1 MNARIRERPRS
12 RSVESIYEEMGD
24 KLFRRA
30 HGMTYDDFQQ
40 LCDLLNPALNAL
52 TAAAAA
58 EAEGSGRPRHMV
70 ENSVRVAC
78 AARYFAGGDPDVLTW
93 RYGISEAAVN
103 DSIAMVIHAIHLCD
117 HDA

>member
-52 TAAAAA
+52 AEVAAA
-58 EAEGSGRPRHMV
+58 AEGSGRPRHMV

-103 DSIAMVIHAIHLCD
+103 DSIAMVIHAIHQCD

>member
-1 MNARIRERPRS
+1 MNARNRERPRS
-12 RSVESIYEEMGD
+12 RAVEWIYEEMGD

-52 TAAAAA
+52 AEVAAA
-58 EAEGSGRPRHMV
+58 AEGSGRPRHMV

-78 AARYFAGGDPDVLTW
+78 AARYFAGGDPDDLTW